1 MSYVMSR
8 ALRAAAAGNR
18 GRQAPRPAK
27 RPGAPLSFTEAMDRD
42 KRKAW
47 TAATFGTGTPRA
59 QPLPRAT
66 VTAAAPQPAPAAPE
80 VVTEPEAPAVTE
92 TPVRP
97 EAAVAVR
104 TGMTALAGPPPRP
117 DVEQVPAEPYRGDGI
132 EITGA
137 DWLNY
142 MRMFFARYVIWPSE
156 AALDTAVLWAAHTYA
171 RESMDNGAG
180 LIWKATPRLFMLSKE
195 RNSGKSTVLNLLL
208 KVCPR
213 TGGLDTEPTEYGLL
227 DSLLEDRPT
236 LLIDE
241 LGILIDSDKRK
252 RGVQQILLNGYTPVG
267 TKLREKGGKRQRV
280 PLFAP
285 IALAGLDVVQDNPS
299 ENIKAILSRGPIFI
313 MKPSADGNPPA
324 GDMDE
329 EEDYVD
335 EVVHRIRLAGMGW
348 TITNREWLR
357 NANPEPAEGA
367 VRRWRQIW
375 RPMLAIADG
384 AGEDWPER
392 AREAC
397 VKLRHGYAAADDEER
412 EALTEVKGA
421 VDDMKRAM
429 AGMFG

>member
-1 MSYVMSR
+1 MDR
-8 ALRAAAAGNR
+8 LE
-18 GRQAPRPAK
+18 QARPA
-27 RPGAPLSFTEAMDRD
+27 G
-42 KRKAW
+42 
-47 TAATFGTGTPRA
+47 
-59 QPLPRAT
+59 
-66 VTAAAPQPAPAAPE
+66 V
-80 VVTEPEAPAVTE
+80 
-92 TPVRP
+92 
-97 EAAVAVR
+97 
-104 TGMTALAGPPPRP
+104 
-117 DVEQVPAEPYRGDGI
+117 QVPAEPYRNGDGVK
-132 EITGA
+132 ITGA

-180 LIWKATPRLFMLSKE
+180 LIWKATPRLFVLSKE
-195 RNSGKSTVLNLLL
+195 RNSGKSTVMNLLL

-213 TGGLDTEPTEYGLL
+213 TGGIDTEPTEYGLL
-227 DSLLEDRPT
+227 SAIAQDQPT

-241 LGILIDSDKRK
+241 LGILISSDKRK
-252 RGVQQILLNGYTPVG
+252 AGVQQILLNGYTPAG
-267 TKLREKGGKRQRV
+267 TKLRQKDGKRERV
-280 PLFAP
+280 RLFVP
-285 IALAGLDVVQDNPS
+285 CALAGLDVVQENPS

-313 MKPSADGNPPA
+313 MKPSADGSPPA

-412 EALTEVKGA
+412 EALTEVKSA
-421 VDDMKRAM
+421 VDDMKRQM